1 MVVESAL
8 PAAAHSVGTKTAYA
22 TKKYSGT
29 LESFKKVDLTPVIG
43 TEIRGVQLSQL
54 TDEQVADLAV
64 LVSQRGVVFFRD
76 QDITIDQ
83 EIDLGKKLAAPHG
96 TLHVHPLT
104 EEGSEFGDLIT
115 NISSE
120 LTNGKDGKKFVREVV
135 PASTG
140 WHSDIT
146 FEPNPSSYALL
157 KLVDLPE
164 TGGDTLW
171 ASGYAAFEK
180 LSPSLR
186 AYVETL
192 TARHSSFEQFNA
204 IAKFRGKALRTERGL
219 GNNNDTLEAIH
230 PVVRTNPVTGWKTL
244 FVNRG
249 FTKRILELHKHE
261 SDTLL
266 EYLINIVPNNHDI
279 QVRWK
284 WEKNSVAIWDNR
296 STYHTATPD
305 IGNHFRRGL
314 RVVPLGEAPFFD
326 PNSKTQSEDTGK
338 EE

>member
-1 MVVESAL
+1 MVAETAT
-8 PAAAHSVGTKTAYA
+8 ATNANNVGAKVAYA
-22 TKKYSGT
+22 PKQTSGS
-29 LESFKKVDLTPVIG
+29 LDNYQKVDLTPVIG
-43 TEIRGVQLSQL
+43 TEIKGVQLSQL
-54 TDEQVADLAV
+54 SDAQVADLAL

-104 EEGSEFGDLIT
+104 EEGSEFGDVVT
-115 NISSE
+115 NINSE
-120 LTNGKDGKKFVREVV
+120 NNKRYVREPV

-146 FEPNPSSYALL
+146 FEPNPSSYAIL
-157 KLVDLPE
+157 KLIDLPE

-171 ASGYAAFEK
+171 ASGYAALDK
-180 LSPSLR
+180 LSPNLR
-186 AYVETL
+186 AYLETL
-192 TARHSSFEQFNA
+192 TARHSSFEAFSA
-204 IAKFRGKALRTERGL
+204 VAKLKGHPLRTERGL
-219 GNNNDTLEAIH
+219 GNNNASLEAVH

-244 FVNRG
+244 FVNKG
-249 FTKRILELHKHE
+249 FTKRVLELHKHE
-261 SDTLL
+261 SDALL
-266 EYLINIVPNNHDI
+266 DLLIGIVPNNHDI

-305 IGNHFRRGL
+305 IGDHYRRGL
-314 RVVPLGEAPFFD
+314 RVVPLGEVPFLD
-326 PNSKTQSEDTGK
+326 PNSKTQAEATAKDL
-338 EE
+338 